1 MGRGVERV
9 VETEKG
15 RERAGKKGIE
25 SSYEHMERDGR
36 GE

>member
-15 RERAGKKGIE
+15 RGRRRKRKRI
-25 SSYEHMERDGR
+25 GR
-36 GE
+36 GQP

>member
-15 RERAGKKGIE
+15 IERET
-25 SSYEHMERDGR
+25 EREGGGGR
-36 GE
+36 GLGQEE

>member
-15 RERAGKKGIE
+15 GGGGVQTSKEHEERG
-25 SSYEHMERDGR
+25 GR
-36 GE
+36 G